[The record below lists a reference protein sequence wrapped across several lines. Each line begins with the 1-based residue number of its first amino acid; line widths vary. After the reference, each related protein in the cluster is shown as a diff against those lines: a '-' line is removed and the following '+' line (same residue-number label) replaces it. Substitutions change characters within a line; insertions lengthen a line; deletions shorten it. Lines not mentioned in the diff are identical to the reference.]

1 MTLTKKFLKAEAL
14 AGVRKGGKGDV
25 EAGIDKYRE
34 YLALEGNELDDDAWA
49 SLGGAYRRVG
59 DLNQA
64 IDCYAKAHEINP
76 QSTYALVNLVSLH
89 AARNTPADRMSLET
103 ELPEVIR
110 LCYQMIERPD
120 ATFWNWYDLA
130 TVQLIQG
137 PPEQA
142 MRTLYHAVA
151 LTPPAAKENFRS
163 VANNLRFLQE
173 RNPAIAGLADAIAL
187 VDQHAE

>member
-14 AGVRKGGKGDV
+14 AAVRKGEV
-25 EAGIDKYRE
+25 ETGIAKYRE
-34 YLALEGNELDDDAWA
+34 YLALPGNEQDDDAWA
-49 SLGGAYRRVG
+49 SLGGAYRRHVG
-59 DLNQA
+59 DLDQA
-64 IDCYAKAHEINP
+64 IDCYAKAYDINP

-89 AARNTPADRMSLET
+89 AARNTPADRTSLER

-142 MRTLYHAVA
+142 MKTLYHAVA

>member
-1 MTLTKKFLKAEAL
+1 MTPTKKFLKAEAL
-14 AGVRKGGKGDV
+14 AGVRKGDV
-25 EAGIDKYRE
+25 EGGIARYRE
-34 YLALEGNELDDDAWA
+34 YLAIAGNELDDDAWA

-64 IDCYAKAHEINP
+64 IDCYAEAHKINP

-89 AARNTPADRMSLET
+89 AARNTPADQVPLER
-103 ELPEVIR
+103 ELPEAIR
-110 LCYQMIERPD
+110 LCHQAIERAD

-130 TVQLIQG
+130 TLQLIQG
-137 PPEQA
+137 PAEQA
-142 MRTLYHAVA
+142 MKTLYHAVA

-173 RNPAIAGLADAIAL
+173 RNPAIAGLADAIS
-187 VDQHAE
+187 VVSEHAD